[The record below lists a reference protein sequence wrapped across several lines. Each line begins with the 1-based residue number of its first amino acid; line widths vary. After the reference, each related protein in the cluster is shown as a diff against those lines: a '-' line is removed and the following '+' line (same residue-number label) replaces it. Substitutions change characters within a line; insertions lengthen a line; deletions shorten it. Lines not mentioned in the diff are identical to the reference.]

1 MKARN
6 NQSEILRL
14 QYRMTARRT
23 WAGAWCAVNGAC
35 MGCSLQKDICCCP
48 APRLR
53 LQLYTDA
60 WMSCQCVWETR
71 GRTKPHTHTHTLAQQ
86 EEACALTHIHT
97 CYRQWLSAW
106 EWKHKFKKEKKKKRF
121 MAAAFGHRNVRRNAW
136 CYLCVDAL
144 LRYTHN
150 R

>member
-71 GRTKPHTHTHTLAQQ
+71 GRTKPHTHTRLHNRRRHVLL
-86 EEACALTHIHT
+86 LTFTPATDSGCQLENESINLK
-97 CYRQWLSAW
+97 R
-106 EWKHKFKKEKKKKRF
+106 KKKKKVYGCCF
-121 MAAAFGHRNVRRNAW
+121 WTQKCKEECMMLS
-136 CYLCVDAL
+136 LCGCVAEVH
-144 LRYTHN
+144 T
-150 R
+150 

>member
-1 MKARN
+1 MKAHN

-71 GRTKPHTHTHTLAQQ
+71 GRTKPHTHLHNRRRHVLL
-86 EEACALTHIHT
+86 LTFTPATDSGCQLENESINLK
-97 CYRQWLSAW
+97 RR
-106 EWKHKFKKEKKKKRF
+106 KKKKKVYGCCF
-121 MAAAFGHRNVRRNAW
+121 WTQKCKEECVMLS
-136 CYLCVDAL
+136 LCGCVAEVH
-144 LRYTHN
+144 T
-150 R
+150 

>member
-71 GRTKPHTHTHTLAQQ
+71 GRTKPHTHTCLHNRRRHVLL
-86 EEACALTHIHT
+86 LTFTPATDSGCQLENESINLK
-97 CYRQWLSAW
+97 R
-106 EWKHKFKKEKKKKRF
+106 KKKKVYGCCF
-121 MAAAFGHRNVRRNAW
+121 WTQKCKEECMMLS
-136 CYLCVDAL
+136 LCGCVAEVH
-144 LRYTHN
+144 T
-150 R
+150 

>member
-71 GRTKPHTHTHTLAQQ
+71 GRTKPHTHTCLHNRRRHVLL
-86 EEACALTHIHT
+86 LTFTPATDSGCQLENESINLK
-97 CYRQWLSAW
+97 R
-106 EWKHKFKKEKKKKRF
+106 KKKKKVYGCCF
-121 MAAAFGHRNVRRNAW
+121 WTQKCKEECMMLS
-136 CYLCVDAL
+136 LCGCVAEVH
-144 LRYTHN
+144 T
-150 R
+150 

>member
-71 GRTKPHTHTHTLAQQ
+71 GRTKPHTHTCLHNRRRHVLL
-86 EEACALTHIHT
+86 LTFTPATDSGCQLENESINLK
-97 CYRQWLSAW
+97 R
-106 EWKHKFKKEKKKKRF
+106 KKKKRF